1 MNKQYFRGSR
11 IVEKIGD
18 VKIKKAGH
26 IIEKRL
32 VFIKREP
39 DENELLLSAITMRY
53 SYTLRK
59 FEPESY

>member
-1 MNKQYFRGSR
+1 M
-11 IVEKIGD
+11 EKIGD